1 MRVSASST
9 VAPGHPD
16 YQELTFVRDAI
27 AGRMGGLDTLHSA
40 FPALIRA
47 AIDFVIDPVL
57 TGRNSILA
65 LDNVEKTFIG
75 IKIEHAIRDLLD
87 VPKGLRDLVID
98 GIDVDVKN
106 TTRNTWMIPLE
117 IYRIEGLCLLIASD
131 EVCNKCWL
139 GLIKARSA
147 YLNAANQDKKR
158 SVSAPA
164 FAHILWIINGADYP
178 ANFWSGLDMLRF
190 RELRKIKGGTKRAAI
205 FFRENLGKV
214 VHRSVLQAL
223 LFDQKDYMKRVRGNG
238 GARDLFKAEGL
249 ELLSGASHAHVIAS
263 YGINSIG
270 RDSFIAVDPLGL
282 RS

>member
-1 MRVSASST
+1 MRVLALST

-27 AGRMGGLDTLHSA
+27 AARMGGLDMLHSK
-40 FPALIRA
+40 FPGLIRD
-47 AIDFVIDPVL
+47 AIDFVIDPVR
-57 TGRNSILA
+57 TGRNSILG
-65 LDNVEKTFIG
+65 LDKVEKTFIG
-75 IKIEHAIRDLLD
+75 LKIEHAIRDLLD

-117 IYRIEGLCLLIASD
+117 IYSIEGLCLLIASD
-131 EVCNKCWL
+131 ESHKCWL
-139 GLIKARSA
+139 GLIKARPA
-147 YLNAANQDKKR
+147 YLNATNQDKKR

-178 ANFWSGLDMLRF
+178 VSLWSGLDMLRF
-190 RELRKIKGGTKRAAI
+190 RELRKIPGGTRRAAI

-238 GARDLFKAEGL
+238 GVRDLFKVEGL
-249 ELLSGASHAHVIAS
+249 ELLSGAFDSHIIAS
-263 YGINSIG
+263 YGLNPIG
-270 RDSFIAVDPLGL
+270 RDSFIAVDPLAL